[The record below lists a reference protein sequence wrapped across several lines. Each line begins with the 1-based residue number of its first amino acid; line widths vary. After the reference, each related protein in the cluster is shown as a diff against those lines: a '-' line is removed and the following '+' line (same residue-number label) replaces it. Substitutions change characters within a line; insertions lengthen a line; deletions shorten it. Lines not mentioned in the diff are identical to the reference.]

1 MVEHSAVNRRVVGSS
16 PTRGVNKKF
25 AVFSANFLFR
35 ENSEDQY
42 SFSVSGK
49 SWATLLSLS
58 LQKWKKYLQNHS
70 VYDIIIYV
78 AEIISVTHNNIQAP
92 WSSG

>member
-1 MVEHSAVNRRVVGSS
+1 MILDSSMVEQSAVTRRVVGSS

-58 LQKWKKYLQNHS
+58 LQK
-70 VYDIIIYV
+70 
-78 AEIISVTHNNIQAP
+78 
-92 WSSG
+92 